1 MARRGGNADAGD
13 EKILELLK
21 SRSEHAI
28 RELERK
34 YGGTCMRVALNI
46 TASHQDAEE
55 CVNDAML
62 AVWNSVPPEEPDP
75 LGAYVCRI
83 TRNIAVDKMRRETAQ
98 KRRTNHSAALD
109 ELADGI
115 GVDDVSESLSA
126 SELTAE
132 INGFLARL
140 DAESR
145 IMFVRRYYYGDAVR
159 DIAKRLR
166 LPARAVSV
174 KLFRVRE
181 KLGEILKEKGY
192 DV

>member
-1 MARRGGNADAGD
+1 MARRGDYADAGD
-13 EKILELLK
+13 KHILELLK

-34 YGGTCMRVALNI
+34 YGGACMKVALNI

-83 TRNIAVDKMRRETAQ
+83 TRNIAVDKMRHETAQ